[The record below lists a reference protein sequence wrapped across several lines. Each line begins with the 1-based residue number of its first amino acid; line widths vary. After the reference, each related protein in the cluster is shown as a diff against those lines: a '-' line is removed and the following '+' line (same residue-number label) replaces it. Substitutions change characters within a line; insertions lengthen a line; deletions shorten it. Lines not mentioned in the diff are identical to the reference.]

1 MTSRE
6 RVNAAIEDVLLWAKS
21 DFRDLEAVVD
31 EVV

>member
-1 MTSRE
+1 VTSRE
-6 RVNAAIEDVLLWAKS
+6 RVNAAIEDVLLWTKF